1 MQKPLGSHGTGVS
14 VSQVHPSQAM
24 ADVLWILLLDSVNK
38 KDRPQYEGGWLI
50 WPPASGAI
58 WHTRSPLQA
67 SKLALYK
74 P

>member
-38 KDRPQYEGGWLI
+38 KDRPQYEGRLVDMATGKWCYLAH
-50 WPPASGAI
+50 PFTATGK
-58 WHTRSPLQA
+58 QA
-67 SKLALYK
+67 RVYK